1 VHYNILKKPYKILD
15 GIFKSNVPKIMMRIP
30 FVDLDY
36 DIPVVQDFEK
46 LGGYVGAKS
55 VSWPMWWFSRKKFLE
70 FIAANDSINYQWVT
84 DSESY
89 RFMSRD
95 IPLEGLVC
103 GCRDSPFNLKHFD
116 DK

>member
-1 VHYNILKKPYKILD
+1 
-15 GIFKSNVPKIMMRIP
+15 MRIP